1 MMSLAWAP
9 FPVFP
14 KGSSTALPA
23 PRLVARAPAA
33 WLLAE
38 RRFPRPVLMLPVM
51 LLGMPLAT
59 LLTTVLPTL
68 LADDGAFN
76 LHEIGP

>member
-1 MMSLAWAP
+1 
-9 FPVFP
+9 
-14 KGSSTALPA
+14 
-23 PRLVARAPAA
+23 
-33 WLLAE
+33 
-38 RRFPRPVLMLPVM
+38 MLPVM